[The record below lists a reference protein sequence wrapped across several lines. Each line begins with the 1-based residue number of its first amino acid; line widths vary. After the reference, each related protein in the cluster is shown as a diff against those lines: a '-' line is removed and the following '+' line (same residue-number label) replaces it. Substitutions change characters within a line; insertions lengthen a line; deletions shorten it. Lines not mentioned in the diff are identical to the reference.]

1 MLKKTELHRIV
12 GTPLLVLYGVGTIV
26 GAGIYALLGEVAAR
40 AGYWAPASFVVAA
53 AMAAATALSFAE
65 LSSRFP
71 KSAGEAEYVAVAFS
85 SKLLS
90 TIVGLLVIL
99 IGSIS
104 AATVA
109 NGFAGYATDLVP
121 LSRELLITAFV
132 LAVGLIAAWG
142 IRQSLLIAAVITIVE
157 IGGLLLVIGF
167 ATATLT
173 SGVNTPPIESSA
185 ISNLQLTGVLSGAI
199 LAFYAYV
206 GFEDMVNVAEEV
218 RDAQHALPRAI
229 VITLV
234 ATTLLY
240 LVLSIVAVRVVSPE
254 ELAGTGAPLR
264 LVYERAGGP
273 QPRIL
278 NAIGVLAMV
287 NGALV
292 QIIMAARVAYGLS
305 DRGALPGWLGSVN
318 RITRTPLL
326 ATCAISL
333 FVAIMALRF
342 PIATLAQAT
351 SLITL
356 SVFATVNSALV
367 VVKKRVDLPP
377 AEFEVPAALPWGGLV
392 VSVGA
397 LLYALYAGL

>member
-1 MLKKTELHRIV
+1 MGNKTELHRIV

-40 AGYWAPASFVVAA
+40 AGYWTPASFIVAA
-53 AMAAATALSFAE
+53 AMAAATAFSFAE

-71 KSAGEAEYVAVAFS
+71 KSAGEAEYVAIAFGS
-85 SKLLS
+85 ELLS
-90 TIVGLLVIL
+90 TSVGLLVIL

-104 AATVA
+104 AAAVA
-109 NGFAGYATDLVP
+109 NGFAGYAADLVP

-132 LAVGLIAAWG
+132 LSVGLIAAWG
-142 IRQSLLIAAVITIVE
+142 IRQSLMIAAAITIVE
-157 IGGLLLVIGF
+157 IGGLILVIGF
-167 ATATLT
+167 ATAALT
-173 SGVNTPPIESSA
+173 GGANTPPIESSPV
-185 ISNLQLTGVLSGAI
+185 SGLHLTGVLSGAI

-218 RDAQHALPRAI
+218 RDARRTLPRAI
-229 VITLV
+229 VITLI

-240 LVLSIVAVRVVSPE
+240 LVLSFVAVRVVSPA
-254 ELAGTGAPLR
+254 ELASTGAPLR

-278 NAIGVLAMV
+278 NAIGVLAMA

-305 DRGALPGWLGSVN
+305 DRGTLPAWLGSVN
-318 RITRTPLL
+318 HLTRTPLL
-326 ATCAISL
+326 ATCVISF
-333 FVAIMALRF
+333 FVAMLALRF
-342 PIATLAQAT
+342 PIAALAEAT

-356 SVFATVNSALV
+356 GVFAAVNSALI
-367 VVKKRVDLPP
+367 VVKKRADLPP
-377 AEFEVPAALPWGGLV
+377 AQFEIPTAVPWGGLI
-392 VSVGA
+392 VSVTA
-397 LLYALYAGL
+397 LLYALYAGQ